1 MWLKPYVDISAKLGI
16 NANNNFEKEFLKP
29 MKNYAFRKTVL
40 V

>member
-1 MWLKPYVDISAKLGI
+1 MWLKPHVDISAKLGI
-16 NANNNFEKEFLKP
+16 NANNNFEKEFFKP